1 MNAMKKIST
10 LSALIFLLVSCKSE
24 DPIAPPKP
32 TAEIDV
38 RMSWGGPANT
48 ETMLVMGTH
57 DITLLSST
65 VTNAD
70 SILWDF
76 GNGVRSRE
84 KIVTVVYDEKG
95 TYNLTLTAFGKGGEK
110 SVATKAMN
118 VKERVVTGFVIDKLY
133 MNDFAKSQSGLP
145 VFSKL
150 DLWIELKFS
159 QTTPPWTDNH
169 DVIAPT
175 IYKSPVFTQVD
186 SSFHSAI
193 TYALPHPNDIVIN
206 YPVNNSDYSQGPGLI
221 ANLYGK
227 DNSGTYLLLSSAWS
241 GFYILNA
248 ANPAFSFDYGL
259 QLTFGS
265 GAQLKLDCQFQ

>member
-1 MNAMKKIST
+1 MKKFST
-10 LSALIFLLVSCKSE
+10 LSALIFFYLVSCKSP

-38 RMSWGGPANT
+38 RVSWGGPANT

-57 DITLLSST
+57 DLTVLSSN
-65 VTNAD
+65 VANAD

-76 GNGVRSRE
+76 GNGIKSQE
-84 KIVTVVYDEKG
+84 KNVTVEYAEKG
-95 TYNLTLTAFGKGGEK
+95 IYNLTLTAFGKGGEK
-110 SVATKAMN
+110 SVATKTMN
-118 VKERVVTGFVIDKLY
+118 VKERVVTKFVIDKLY
-133 MNDFAKSQSGLP
+133 MNNFATSQIGLP

-159 QTTPPWTDNH
+159 QTPPPWTSNN

-175 IYKSPVFTQVD
+175 IFKSPVFTQID

-193 TYALPHPNDIVIN
+193 TYTVPSLSDIVIN
-206 YPVNNSDYSQGPGLI
+206 YPVNNHDYTQGPGLV

-248 ANPAFSFDYGL
+248 ANPAFSDYFGL
-259 QLTFGS
+259 QLSFGS
-265 GAQLKLDCQFQ
+265 GAQIKFDCQFQ